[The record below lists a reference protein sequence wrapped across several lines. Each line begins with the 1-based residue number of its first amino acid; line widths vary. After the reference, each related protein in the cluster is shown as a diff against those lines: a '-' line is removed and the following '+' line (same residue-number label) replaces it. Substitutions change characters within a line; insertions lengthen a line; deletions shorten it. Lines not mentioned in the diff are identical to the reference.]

1 MDVIGCCICILA
13 RLLFLFMVARA
24 CGCRWTHM
32 WKVCENSGSIGI
44 GCLLGSLGIWRLI
57 FSFSVP
63 SAAFVVYQYPNLH
76 TTAQMIPQHH
86 ILLFPLHHQSY
97 LSHIPHNQPAWSK
110 MRIKQA
116 NLYIQTTG
124 RHNRVVLFS
133 F

>member
-1 MDVIGCCICILA
+1 MDVIGCCICILFA
-13 RLLFLFMVARA
+13 AFSFLFLVTRA
-24 CGCRWTHM
+24 CGCRWTYM
-32 WKVCENSGSIGI
+32 WKAVRENSRSSIGI

-86 ILLFPLHHQSY
+86 IVPFPLHHQSY
-97 LSHIPHNQPAWSK
+97 LSHIPHNQPTWSK

-116 NLYIQTTG
+116 NLYIQQRGGTIE
-124 RHNRVVLFS
+124 
-133 F
+133 